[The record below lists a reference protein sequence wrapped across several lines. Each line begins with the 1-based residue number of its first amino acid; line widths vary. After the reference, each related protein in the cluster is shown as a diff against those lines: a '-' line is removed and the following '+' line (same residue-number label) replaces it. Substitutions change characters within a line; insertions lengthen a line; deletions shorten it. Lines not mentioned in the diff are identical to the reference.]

1 VNQLRHL
8 TDLARLL
15 ADELAA
21 ADGAAFAMAEPQT
34 IEVSNG
40 QTATLGSVARTY
52 ARLRRRRDT
61 MFGRSIFADPAW
73 DLLLDLFAAEA
84 ENRTVSISSACIA
97 ASVPSTTALRCIR
110 RLESEGMVERLP
122 DADDRRRSYLR
133 LAPMT
138 HEMVA
143 SWLSAYAQ
151 QRSADAHVAYAGAA
165 ASPVSH

>member
-1 VNQLRHL
+1 MNHLRHL

-21 ADGAAFAMAEPQT
+21 ADGAAFAMAKPQT
-34 IEVSNG
+34 IKVTNG
-40 QTATLGSVARTY
+40 HTATLGSVARTY
-52 ARLRRRRDT
+52 ARLRRKRNT

-73 DLLLDLFAAEA
+73 DLLLDLFAADA
-84 ENRTVSISSACIA
+84 ENRTVSIPSACIA
-97 ASVPSTTALRCIR
+97 ALVPSTTALRCIS

-122 DADDRRRSYLR
+122 DAADRRRSYLR

-143 SWLSAYAQ
+143 SWLLAYTQ
-151 QRSADAHVAYAGAA
+151 QHFADTHVAYAGESATP
-165 ASPVSH
+165 ASQ